1 MVSGAQFVILR
12 FQVLITVGDP
22 YLRTYTP
29 TSAQK
34 AVTFLCLDSNGKS
47 ATYNSVPPTLCP
59 SGIRA

>member
-12 FQVLITVGDP
+12 FYVLIMGDP

-47 ATYNSVPPTLCP
+47 ATYNSLPPTLCP